1 MKELQVAKVRDFKGL
16 LPTVRYRGRRNKK
29 GNKKNKKKKK
39 TKREKKKEN
48 GTRGDVVEK
57 ERERDRNRHTHT
69 HTHTHVHRYFPATIS
84 VGPFGRNAVRVPR
97 VTLNRATC
105 SLRQLYASPS
115 THYGYACTP
124 SYLNSN
130 RAGGRADLR

>member
-69 HTHTHVHRYFPATIS
+69 HTHTEGAD
-84 VGPFGRNAVRVPR
+84 GDGRKLSRAAFNLPR
-97 VTLNRATC
+97 WVTELEN
-105 SLRQLYASPS
+105 LRSS
-115 THYGYACTP
+115 F
-124 SYLNSN
+124 
-130 RAGGRADLR
+130 